1 MFSICSAVWPVLFL
15 TMSCRLLFHNLAFLA
30 PVAKQ
35 TVVQRMWVRCKQ
47 RNKTQS
53 WREKARHISWN
64 DPLRFLHMIP
74 VINEQGHSDWVQLKK
89 KGTVLCTSKLKLID
103 TTLHLCLCTFL
114 KKCAALPH
122 GVVGQ
127 LAKILYGVKSH
138 ESVCAYF

>member
-1 MFSICSAVWPVLFL
+1 MFSICTAVWPVLFL

-53 WREKARHISWN
+53 WREKARQVSWN

-74 VINEQGHSDWVQLKK
+74 VINEQGEQWFGAIEEEGNCVMYIQTEINRHDFTFVFMYIAEEVPY
-89 KGTVLCTSKLKLID
+89 TTS
-103 TTLHLCLCTFL
+103 
-114 KKCAALPH
+114 
-122 GVVGQ
+122 
-127 LAKILYGVKSH
+127 
-138 ESVCAYF
+138 